1 MADRTQTDELN
12 IFNEVQRVIDG
23 LIKFDADSRMRI
35 YRTVGTFFGFDA
47 PDPKAPQGAGGRT
60 NPTQNAR
67 DPHFSTHEDP
77 SPKDFVFQKQPST
90 QIERVACLAYYL
102 THYRGTPHFKT
113 TDISKLNTEAAQAKL
128 SNASYAV
135 RDATRSGLLATATK
149 GMKQLSAP
157 GEKYVEALPDR
168 AAATAIT
175 STTRG
180 RRSRRKSGR
189 NGAREAGGSEKESQ

>member
-12 IFNEVQRVIDG
+12 VFNEVQRVIDG

-35 YRTVGTFFGFDA
+35 YRTVGTFFGFDD
-47 PDPKAPQGAGGRT
+47 PDPKGSQGAGSRT
-60 NPTQNAR
+60 DPTKNSR
-67 DPHFSTHEDP
+67 EPHFSTHEAP
-77 SPKDFVFQKQPST
+77 SPKDFVFQKRPST

-102 THYRGTPHFKT
+102 THHRGAPHFKT
-113 TDISKLNTEAAQAKL
+113 TDISMLNTEAAQAKL

-149 GMKQLSAP
+149 GMKQLSAL

-168 AAATAIT
+168 AAATALT
-175 STTRG
+175 STMRA
-180 RRSRRKSGR
+180 RRSSRQSGR
-189 NGAREAGGSEKESQ
+189 NATGEAGGPAKESQ